1 MDNELLAPSLHF
13 SHKSDIGPA
22 QLLKKFDKSKNN
34 AQIIREKYNIK
45 QDDFVMAIVARI
57 KNLRNKGHQ
66 DLLEMMNK
74 YTKAMKLFLFL
85 KDKGE
90 NLNHAM
96 HTAASN
102 FNITDKDF
110 HD

>member
-1 MDNELLAPSLHF
+1 
-13 SHKSDIGPA
+13 
-22 QLLKKFDKSKNN
+22 
-34 AQIIREKYNIK
+34 
-45 QDDFVMAIVARI
+45 
-57 KNLRNKGHQ
+57 
-66 DLLEMMNK
+66 
-74 YTKAMKLFLFL
+74 MKLFLFL

-110 HD
+110 HDYLWDNGYKI